1 MSNDDRCNSGMA
13 VLSFL
18 AGAAV
23 GAAVALLTTPKSGRE
38 TREMLAGYGAEL
50 KEKASHLPDEF
61 RGYGESALDRGKE
74 LIEKG
79 RELISRGTEL
89 AEHGKDFLDDK
100 KQTLTEAIEAGRIA
114 MAEEKEALS
123 QKLREEE

>member
-1 MSNDDRCNSGMA
+1 MSNDDRCSSGVA

-18 AGAAV
+18 TGAVV
-23 GAAVALLTTPKSGRE
+23 GAAVALLTTPRSGRE
-38 TREMLAGYGAEL
+38 TREILAGYGEDL
-50 KEKASHLPDEF
+50 KEKAAHLPDDL
-61 RGYGESALDRGKE
+61 RGYGETALDRGRE

-89 AEHGKDFLDDK
+89 AEQGKDFLDEK
-100 KQTLTEAIEAGRIA
+100 KQTLSEAIEAGKVA

-123 QKLREEE
+123 RKLREEE

>member
-1 MSNDDRCNSGMA
+1 MSNDDRCNSGIV

-18 AGAAV
+18 TGAVV

-38 TREMLAGYGAEL
+38 TREILAGYGTEL
-50 KEKASHLPDEF
+50 KEKAAHLPDEF
-61 RGYGESALDRGKE
+61 RGYGETALDRGRD

-79 RELISRGTEL
+79 KKLISKGTEL
-89 AEHGKDFLDDK
+89 AEHGKEFLDEK

-123 QKLREEE
+123 RKLREEE